1 MAVCGTFSGH
11 NQDTIGTCPD
21 SVLILGRLGMAAA
34 SIESYGD
41 RLGLFLAGH
50 GGSNLARMGRAAL
63 GLALSSIV
71 VRMDARPSSAY
82 VASSQL
88 PADTSQVTFNTPVPG
103 FD

>member
-1 MAVCGTFSGH
+1 
-11 NQDTIGTCPD
+11 
-21 SVLILGRLGMAAA
+21 MAAA

-50 GGSNLARMGRAAL
+50 GGSNPARMGRAAL